1 MLIDSGSDITVLS
14 LKFCRAIQ
22 LAFKPISSPPKAIG
36 VTGNAIKLVGCVNN
50 ACIETKDGFF
60 IDNVWVAK
68 DLNTDAI
75 LGDSSLSAFQ
85 ALTIRYGGHLPT
97 LEVKEVRIESSNFAN
112 CAPVSCFPITTKTP
126 CRAPSRR
133 KSQEDKAFIK
143 VETEKLFRERK
154 IQHSNSPWRSQ
165 AFVVRENGKTSNG
178 NRLCPNN

>member
-1 MLIDSGSDITVLS
+1 MVNSNDEDIAVNSLQVNTVLQSVKPIRKRKTISVSINGKLVPSMLIDSGSDITVLS
-14 LKFCRAIQ
+14 LKFCQAIQ

-85 ALTIRYGGHLPT
+85 ALTIRYGDGHLPT
-97 LEVKEVRIESSNFAN
+97 LEVKEVRIESF
-112 CAPVSCFPITTKTP
+112 
-126 CRAPSRR
+126 
-133 KSQEDKAFIK
+133 
-143 VETEKLFRERK
+143 
-154 IQHSNSPWRSQ
+154 
-165 AFVVRENGKTSNG
+165 
-178 NRLCPNN
+178 